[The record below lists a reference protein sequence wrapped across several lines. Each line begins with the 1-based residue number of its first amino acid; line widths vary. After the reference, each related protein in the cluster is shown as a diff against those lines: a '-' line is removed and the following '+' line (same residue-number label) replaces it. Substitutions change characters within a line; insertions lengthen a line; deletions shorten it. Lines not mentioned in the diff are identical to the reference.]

1 MMNKLLLHSVLI
13 AIVLNLILPHIV
25 SPFATPEEVKP
36 PNGAGNLSFKGQI
49 VHMLVHHNQVPLSS
63 SCIVGLIV
71 GLSVFLAQKKM

>member
-1 MMNKLLLHSVLI
+1 MNKLIVHSVLI
-13 AIVLNLILPHIV
+13 AMVLNLILPHIV
-25 SPFATPEEVKP
+25 SPFATEAEVKP

-63 SCIVGLIV
+63 SLIVGLIV